1 MGCMRFRISAIVLAF
16 LVSCIVVDGAA
27 AAIAAAS
34 PSWRRVT
41 FAGVSVEVPAAW
53 PVIRLAAHPAACP
66 DLGRHAVYLGTP
78 GPAPHCPPGLVGK
91 TESAWLTVADP
102 ASPDSRL
109 ATRAVRAGGQPARV
123 NPDPAA
129 THTVTV
135 ILPGPAVEVS
145 VSWGRHPALARRIQ
159 ASIRVAGPGQAP
171 DGRAWNGAGRPSA
184 PALARPLALPAANPA
199 QSLYQG
205 AGFDTCGAPATSV
218 MSSWLASPYRAIG
231 IYIGGLNRGCSQPNL
246 TAGWI
251 AAIQRLGWHYFPFYV
266 GRQASCVV
274 GQSGNVAITPARA
287 AAQGKAAADDAA
299 AQARAL
305 GLPPRTPIIYDME
318 AYAGCAKQVLT
329 FLSAWDRELPADGY
343 TAAVY
348 ESFSN
353 VGDLVAASGTI
364 TEPALIHYADWD
376 NQATTQSSYMPASMW
391 LSHQR
396 IHQFRGGHD
405 EAWGGVTMDID
416 SDQVDA
422 VLGGAAGPPAV
433 RTAFRPAVGL
443 DGGTAP
449 DWFARAAD
457 RTLVHDVQQPSGSWS
472 GVTPVGSSPANI
484 ASNPAVVA
492 NANGQLTVTAR
503 TTGSELAYAWQNPA
517 AAGGWTWGG
526 TVPAAGSPGT
536 LTGTP
541 AAARRPNG
549 EAEFFA
555 TGPGGA
561 VLVTHQTAANANR
574 SWSAWKNIGG
584 RCASTPVP
592 FTTPAG
598 RLELFCRTV
607 AGTAALTQW
616 TGKAWT
622 AWQQVGASPANLTA
636 TPAVVAS
643 AAGQVEL
650 LATTAAGELD
660 LAWQSKQTGRWHW
673 VTPVAAGPV
682 LRSPAA
688 IAWPDGRVRV
698 FAQLGNGTL
707 GILSQRGG
715 TAKARWS
722 AWAAAA
728 GAMAGSPAVW
738 VSAAGVPG
746 AAVLAASGAM
756 AAATY
761 RNGSWTAL
769 AQLGGQF

>member
-1 MGCMRFRISAIVLAF
+1 MGCMRFRIYAVVLAILVSF
-16 LVSCIVVDGAA
+16 LVADGAA
-27 AAIAAAS
+27 AAAAAGQ

-41 FAGVSVEVPAAW
+41 FAGVSIEVPSAW
-53 PVIRLAAHPAACP
+53 PVISLAAHPAACP

-78 GPAPHCPPGLVGK
+78 GPAPHCPPGLRGK
-91 TESAWLTVADP
+91 TESAWLTAADP

-109 ATRAVRAGGQPARV
+109 ATRAARAAGQAARV

-129 THTVTV
+129 THTITV
-135 ILPGPAVEVS
+135 ILPGPGTEVS
-145 VSWGRHPALARRIQ
+145 LSWGRRPALARRIQ
-159 ASIRVAGPGQAP
+159 ASIRAAGPGAGTATP
-171 DGRAWNGAGRPSA
+171 RAARPA
-184 PALARPLALPAANPA
+184 TRALARPLALPAAGRP

-205 AGFDTCGAPATSV
+205 AGFDTCGAPDPSV
-218 MSSWLASPYRAIG
+218 ISSWLASPYRAIG
-231 IYIGGLNRGCSQPNL
+231 IYIGGLNRGCAQPNL

-251 AAIQRLGWHYFPFYV
+251 ADIQRLGWHYFPFYV
-266 GRQASCVV
+266 GRQATCVA
-274 GQSGNVAITPARA
+274 GQHGNVPITPARA

-299 AQARAL
+299 VQARAL
-305 GLPPRTPIIYDME
+305 GLPSRTPIIYDME

-329 FLSAWDRELPADGY
+329 FLSAWDRELPTQGY

-353 VGDLVAASGTI
+353 VGDLVAAGPSI
-364 TEPALIHYADWD
+364 TQPTLIHYADWD
-376 NQATTQSSYMPASMW
+376 NKATTQSTYMPTSMW

-396 IHQFRGGHD
+396 IHQFRGGHN
-405 EAWGGVTMDID
+405 ESWGGVTLDID

-422 VLGGAAGPPAV
+422 VLGGASGPPAV

-443 DGGTAP
+443 AGGTAP

-457 RTLVHDVQQPSGSWS
+457 RTLVHDVLQPSGRWS
-472 GVTPVGSSPANI
+472 GVTAVGASPANI
-484 ASNPAVVA
+484 ASNPAVTA
-492 NANGQLTVTAR
+492 NANGRLTVTAR
-503 TTGSELAYAWQNPA
+503 TTASELAYAWQNPA
-517 AAGGWTWGG
+517 APGGWTWGG
-526 TVPAAGSPGT
+526 TVPAAGSPGA

-561 VLVTHQTAANANR
+561 VLVTHQTAVNANR

-584 RCASTPVP
+584 SCASTPVP

-598 RLELFCRTV
+598 RLELFCRTL

-616 TGKAWT
+616 TGKVWT
-622 AWQQVGASPANLTA
+622 AWQPAGASPANLTA

-650 LATTAAGELD
+650 LATTTAGELD

-673 VTPVAAGPV
+673 VTPVTAGTV

-688 IAWPDGRVRV
+688 IAGPDGRVRV
-698 FAQLGNGTL
+698 LAQIGNGTL
-707 GILSQRGG
+707 GVLRQKGRAG
-715 TAKARWS
+715 KARWS
-722 AWAAAA
+722 GWAAVA
-728 GAMAGSPAVW
+728 GAMLGSPAAW
-738 VSAAGVPG
+738 VNAAGVPG
-746 AAVLAASGAM
+746 AAVLAASSAM
-756 AAATY
+756 AASVY
-761 RNGSWTAL
+761 RNGRWTAL
-769 AQLGGQF
+769 ASLGGRF